1 MRKKLWYI
9 LTQAIEAS
17 QASQTISMGQNYFAA
32 CCEYCSQEWLLL
44 VREWCGFTSCHTC
57 CRFFSPCFWQYHKL
71 GRPIWCQQSIYPT

>member
-1 MRKKLWYI
+1 MSQKVLGFSQQRKNPAMTWKNAEKLWYI

-44 VREWCGFTSCHTC
+44 VRE
-57 CRFFSPCFWQYHKL
+57 
-71 GRPIWCQQSIYPT
+71 